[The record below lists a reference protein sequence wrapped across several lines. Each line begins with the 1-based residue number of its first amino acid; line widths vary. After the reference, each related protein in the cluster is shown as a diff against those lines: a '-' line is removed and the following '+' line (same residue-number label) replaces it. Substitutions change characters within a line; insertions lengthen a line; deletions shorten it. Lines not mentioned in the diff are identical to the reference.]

1 MDAPH
6 FIQVGDLPVFS
17 GAGRGDLLCHCGHV
31 LIKGY
36 LPANF
41 LSIRIKCFGCG
52 EVIETPALPEGEIL
66 PRRAV
71 GLEPTQTPALQT
83 SAVPPGAILVCQQEI
98 LRRYALTQPREFPN
112 EALHLTRDL
121 VETAA
126 WQYDR
131 LIGGRLAEQLAAS
144 PPAMGTDAGD
154 YPFAWS
160 VARLR
165 EQVDKPDWSWLYQ
178 NDDAIAALHVAAVHH
193 LMQCWGQHPL
203 LPQLAAGLVER
214 GSFLRIMSGFAT
226 AKLLHDSG
234 NRVGFSLPSSEV
246 ALHFTT
252 PSDEPL
258 SLALL
263 APDALQ
269 WRARERRTPQ
279 VLYEAVVDAMAAAK
293 GRVNRARPGMVVLS
307 ASIWEPD
314 FDQALVDT
322 IHAAFHSTGRR
333 NRGLA
338 AVAVVMPKVLPAKY
352 PHQLG
357 FGYAFYP
364 IANPHFGGENP
375 IKVGP
380 PLNVIARSQAT
391 KQSPAM

>member
-1 MDAPH
+1 M
-6 FIQVGDLPVFS
+6 FS
-17 GAGRGDLLCHCGHV
+17 GAGRGNLVCRCGHV

-41 LSIRIKCFGCG
+41 LSIRIKCFACG
-52 EVIETPALPEGEIL
+52 EVTETPGLPEGDIL
-66 PRRAV
+66 PRRAA
-71 GLEPTQTPALQT
+71 GLEPNQTPGLQT
-83 SAVPPGAILVCQQEI
+83 SAVAAGAVLACQQEI
-98 LRRYALTQPREFPN
+98 LRRYALTQPREFPD
-112 EALHLTRDL
+112 EALHLTRDF

-126 WQYDR
+126 RQFDR
-131 LIGGRLAEQLAAS
+131 LTGGRMTEQLAAS
-144 PPAMGTDAGD
+144 PPAMGADTGD

-165 EQVDKPDWSWLYQ
+165 EQVDKPDWSWLRQ

-193 LMQCWGQHPL
+193 LMHCWGQHPL
-203 LPQLAAGLVER
+203 LPQLAAGLTER
-214 GSFLRIMSGFAT
+214 GAFLRVMSGFAT

-234 NRVGFSLPSSEV
+234 NRVGFLLRSPEV
-246 ALHFTT
+246 GLHFTT
-252 PSDEPL
+252 PDGEPL
-258 SLALL
+258 SLAILE
-263 APDALQ
+263 PDALQ
-269 WRARERRTPQ
+269 WRARERRSPQ
-279 VLYEAVVDAMAAAK
+279 SLYAAVVDAMAAAK

-307 ASIWEPD
+307 ASLWEPD
-314 FDQALVDT
+314 FDQMLVDA
-322 IHAAFHSTGRR
+322 IHAAFQTNGRR

-375 IKVGP
+375 IKIGP
-380 PLNVIARSQAT
+380 PP
-391 KQSPAM
+391 QSPM